1 MWIADAGDEI
11 LAVFFTKGGEVGL
24 EVVRST
30 GGHRLLTQP
39 S

>member
-24 EVVRST
+24 EVGRST
-30 GGHRLLTQP
+30 CGHRLVTKP

>member
-11 LAVFFTKGGEVGL
+11 LAVFFTEGGEEGL
-24 EVVRST
+24 EVGRST
-30 GGHRLLTQP
+30 CGHRLLRQP

>member
-24 EVVRST
+24 EVGRST
-30 GGHRLLTQP
+30 GGHRLLRQP